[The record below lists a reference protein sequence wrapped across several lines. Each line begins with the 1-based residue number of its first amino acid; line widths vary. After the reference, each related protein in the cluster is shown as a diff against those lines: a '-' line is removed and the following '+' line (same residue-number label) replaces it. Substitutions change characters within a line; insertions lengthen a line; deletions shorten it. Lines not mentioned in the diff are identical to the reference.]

1 VGKPRNHLVARK
13 RVQGAP
19 WQGWPCTRSLAV
31 VLLVGLWSTTGD
43 CGEVAPGV
51 QGTESP
57 ARGIRGESPG
67 TPRGRVGGTK
77 HNPSWAP
84 KEKGPGRALVHPAGW
99 VGRAH
104 PILGAVGAATGQG
117 PYNDVRL
124 ITGGVQRGLAPL
136 VGVWGYPPHTEGGWV
151 GKPRNHLVARKRVQ
165 GAPCQGVPW
174 CPGLPD
180 AQPGSHR
187 CTWSTPWGRGA
198 SMSRER
204 KGLPTTPTRP
214 SSSIT
219 WAS

>member
-1 VGKPRNHLVARK
+1 M
-13 RVQGAP
+13 
-19 WQGWPCTRSLAV
+19 SLRRHSQQPGDRLQQATP
-31 VLLVGLWSTTGD
+31 LHTTQLSCNKGQRR
-43 CGEVAPGV
+43 GGYEVRPGV

-57 ARGIRGESPG
+57 AGGNRGESPG

-151 GKPRNHLVARKRVQ
+151 GPNTILLERPKERVQ
-165 GAPCQGVPW
+165 GAPCQGAPCCKGSACWDFLQGGQHRGGIHASGKKGKGADQLSAPLPW
-174 CPGLPD
+174 
-180 AQPGSHR
+180 
-187 CTWSTPWGRGA
+187 
-198 SMSRER
+198 
-204 KGLPTTPTRP
+204 
-214 SSSIT
+214 
-219 WAS
+219 